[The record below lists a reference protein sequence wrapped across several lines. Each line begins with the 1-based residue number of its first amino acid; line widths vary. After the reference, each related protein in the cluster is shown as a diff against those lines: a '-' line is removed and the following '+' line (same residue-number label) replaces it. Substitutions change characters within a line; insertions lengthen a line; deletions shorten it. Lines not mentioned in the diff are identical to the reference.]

1 MAKRDFTINDI
12 IWGMRIAVCI
22 KQVPDTTSVRI
33 DPVTNTLMREGVV
46 SVTNPF
52 DLQALEQALVLKDVL
67 AAEVTV
73 ISMGPP
79 QAEEVLRDA
88 LARGADRAF
97 LVSSRVF
104 GGADTLATAYTLAQA
119 LRMVYGKDALPEL
132 MLFGQQAVDG
142 DTAQVGPG
150 VSACLDVPLVTYVRY
165 LEILSGGSGFR
176 ARTSFDDC
184 DRIVEGRFPVVMTV
198 GKDAAQ
204 ARFASLSGTMSARAV
219 EIPVLDET
227 VIHAEAARL
236 GLNGSPTKVMAIASP
251 PVKTRGKVLPWDGDA
266 RELVCSI
273 RAAVARKEQ
282 S

>member
-1 MAKRDFTINDI
+1 
-12 IWGMRIAVCI
+12 MRIAVCI
-22 KQVPDTTSVRI
+22 KQVPDTASVRI

-52 DLQALEQALVLKDVL
+52 DLQALEQALVLKDAM

-79 QAEEVLRDA
+79 QAAEALRDA

-97 LVSSRVF
+97 LVSSKAF

-119 LRMVYGKDALPEL
+119 LLTVYGNDALPDL

-150 VSACLDVPLVTYVRY
+150 VSACLDVPLVTYVRS
-165 LEILSGGSGFR
+165 LEILPDGSGFR
-176 ARTSFDDC
+176 AATSFDDGE
-184 DRIVEGRFPVVMTV
+184 RTIEGRFPVVMTV

-227 VIHAEAARL
+227 SIRAEAARL
-236 GLNGSPTKVMAIASP
+236 GLKGSPTKVMAVASP
-251 PVKTRGKVLPWDGDA
+251 PVKTRGRVLPWGGDA
-266 RELVCSI
+266 RELVRAI
-273 RAAVARKEQ
+273 RAAAARKER

>member
-12 IWGMRIAVCI
+12 ICGMRIAVCI

-52 DLQALEQALVLKDVL
+52 DLQALEQALVLKDAL

-79 QAEEVLRDA
+79 QAAEALRDS

-97 LVSSRVF
+97 LVSSRAF
-104 GGADTLATAYTLAQA
+104 GGADTLATAYTLAQT
-119 LRMVYGKDALPEL
+119 LRIVYGNDALPEL

-150 VSACLDVPLVTYVRY
+150 VSACLDVPLVTYVRR
-165 LEILSGGSGFR
+165 LEILPDGSGFR
-176 ARTSFDDC
+176 ARTSFDDGE
-184 DRIVEGRFPVVMTV
+184 RMVEGRFPVVMTV

-204 ARFASLSGTMSARAV
+204 ARFASLFGTMSARTV

-227 VIHAEAARL
+227 AIHAEAARL

-273 RAAVARKEQ
+273 RAAVARKGQ

>member
-1 MAKRDFTINDI
+1 MAKRVLVINDI
-12 IWGMRIAVCI
+12 ICSMRIAVCI

-33 DPVTNTLMREGVV
+33 DPVTNTLMREGVA

-52 DLQALEQALVLKDVL
+52 DLQALEQALVLKDAL

-79 QAEEVLRDA
+79 QAAETLRDA

-97 LVSSRVF
+97 LVSSRAF
-104 GGADTLATAYTLAQA
+104 GGADTLATTYTLAQT
-119 LRMVYGKDALPEL
+119 LRILYGNDTLPEF

-150 VSACLDVPLVTYVRY
+150 VSACLNVPLVTYVRS
-165 LEILSGGSGFR
+165 LEIRPDGSGFR
-176 ARTSFDDC
+176 ARTSFDDGEC
-184 DRIVEGRFPVVMTV
+184 TIDGKFPVVMTV

-204 ARFASLSGTMSARAV
+204 ARFASLFGTMSARAI
-219 EIPVLDET
+219 EIPVLDEAA
-227 VIHAEAARL
+227 IHAEASRL
-236 GLNGSPTKVMAIASP
+236 GLKGSPTRVVSIDSP
-251 PVKTRGKVLPWDGDA
+251 PVKTRGKVLPWGGDA
-266 RELVCSI
+266 RELICAI
-273 RAAVARKEQ
+273 RAAVAREER